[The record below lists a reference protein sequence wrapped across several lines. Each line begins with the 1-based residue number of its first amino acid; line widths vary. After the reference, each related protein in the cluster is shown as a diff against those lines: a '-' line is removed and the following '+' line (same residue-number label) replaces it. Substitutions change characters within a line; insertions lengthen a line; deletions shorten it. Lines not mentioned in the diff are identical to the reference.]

1 MPLFWSISNRM
12 FLVSPSPWRS
22 RGREFFLRYHINI
35 SCNF

>member
-22 RGREFFLRYHINI
+22 RGREFFCTIR
-35 SCNF
+35 